1 MRITILQ
8 IFIIL
13 VIGCQAQNEEKNMV
27 FKNNEIEIKF
37 PGSFQEVNDKT
48 FGNTIGETYEKGY
61 FLDFEQKIL
70 FHEDDQEKFYTTDD
84 GEIIPTQHVVT
95 SSGYLSDL
103 YIYPA
108 INKQSLIKEIE
119 KAFEPKDSKFNFRKH
134 KEIKIG
140 KLKLLNWR
148 TEYYKNRFEYYMV
161 LGETYFYLFVSTPY
175 GEQEYIE
182 NILRV
187 VKFIE

>member
-1 MRITILQ
+1 MRITFLQ

-13 VIGCQAQNEEKNMV
+13 VIGCQAQNDEKHMV

-37 PGSFQEVNDKT
+37 PGSFEKVSNKN
-48 FGNTIGETYEKGY
+48 FGNTINETYEGY

-70 FHEDDQEKFYTTDD
+70 FHEDDQEKYYTTDD
-84 GEIIPTQHVVT
+84 GQVITTQHVVT

-108 INKQSLIKEIE
+108 IDRQELIKEIE
-119 KAFEPKDSKFNFRKH
+119 KAFEPEGAKFKFRKH
-134 KEIKIG
+134 KEVKIG
-140 KLKLLNWR
+140 KLKVLNWR
-148 TEYYKNRFEYYMV
+148 TQQKKNRFEYYLV
-161 LGETYFYLFVSTPY
+161 LGKSYHYLFVSTPY

-182 NILRV
+182 SIYV
-187 VKFIE
+187 M